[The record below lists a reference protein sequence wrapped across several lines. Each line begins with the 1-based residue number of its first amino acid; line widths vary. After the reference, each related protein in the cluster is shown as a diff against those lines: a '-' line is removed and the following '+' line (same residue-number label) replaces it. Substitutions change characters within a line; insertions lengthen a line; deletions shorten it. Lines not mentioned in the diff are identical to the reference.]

1 MLLSAPPPEDLF
13 EKTCHFADSGAYSRE
28 TLVHPT
34 RVIQFLVG
42 VRGKNET
49 MAIGGPWYDS
59 FTYPILLDFTD
70 CFLLLCRSPS
80 LDGPDP
86 EGDPS
91 VLVRTAIRACRAL
104 TGVDL
109 SGCTQWHRFLEIH
122 YRRQETSSRPART
135 ETTVIFLPDVWSVM
149 PTRAEYIDTEAR

>member
-1 MLLSAPPPEDLF
+1 MTYDPPDADHSYNVKVMLLSAPPPEDLF

-59 FTYPILLDFTD
+59 FTYPNYA
-70 CFLLLCRSPS
+70 
-80 LDGPDP
+80 
-86 EGDPS
+86 
-91 VLVRTAIRACRAL
+91 V
-104 TGVDL
+104 
-109 SGCTQWHRFLEIH
+109 
-122 YRRQETSSRPART
+122 
-135 ETTVIFLPDVWSVM
+135 
-149 PTRAEYIDTEAR
+149 